1 MIGWIIAGIILLLL
15 IVAALMEL
23 TGRLSR
29 QEEREMLA
37 RCPWCGVSPQL
48 GYACGEYFIHGN
60 DPDCPYCGTAF
71 TEMHSDPRMEID
83 SWNRRA
89 EDGNTKA

>member
-1 MIGWIIAGIILLLL
+1 MIALIVLGIIVLLL

-83 SWNRRA
+83 AWNRRV
-89 EDGNTKA
+89 EDGNQN